1 MLLAQYTKLN
11 QKEKKDEFYFYDKET
26 FLNLHFI
33 SFLQIMLELAGIIIL
48 GILAQWVAWKLKI
61 PAILP
66 LILIG
71 LLVGPIAAEFL
82 SEDGSKW
89 IEPVWNGEK
98 GLFPG
103 ESLYYFVSLAIS
115 IILFEGGL
123 TLKRNEIKNVGP
135 VITKLITIGSAIT
148 FFGSGILAHY
158 IFDLSWD
165 VSFLFAGLIIVTG
178 PTVITP
184 ILRNIPLKKDVSTV
198 LKWEGILIDPI
209 GALVAV
215 LVFEFISVG
224 GGGGFTKTALIEFG
238 KILLFGTTFGFTFA
252 HALTYAVNKKMIPH
266 YLLNV
271 VSLSTVLLVFV
282 ESEVFAHE
290 SGLLAVVV
298 MGMVLGNGKL
308 KNLKELLYFKE
319 SLSVLLISILFI
331 LLAANININQ
341 LMLLYTWKTAALFAI
356 VVFVIRPL
364 AVFASTMNSKL
375 QFNEKMFISW
385 VGPRGIVA
393 AGIASLF
400 GSKLLKQG
408 VEGAEYITPLVFMIV
423 LGTVLLNATTA
434 RLFAKMVGVFLKSSN
449 AILFVGASKPSRLIA
464 SYLRDKGK
472 RVVLIDSNKTFIEK
486 AMEDDLEAFNVNIYD
501 DDLTD
506 NIELNDVGYLIALTG
521 NDAVNKYAL
530 TNFSESLGEH
540 GSYRLASSLEVI
552 NATTEERQGFF
563 TPKDDYINLS
573 EAFRENPTIKEVSIN
588 SEAEYN
594 KIFTILAKEEKSI
607 PLFIEKEESLYLIP
621 EFEKLD
627 LEKKDITLSYLGKDV
642 GDDYKIEIE
651 QEEVEIEDED
661 PLVKTAVKP
670 VGDEKN

>member
-1 MLLAQYTKLN
+1 
-11 QKEKKDEFYFYDKET
+11 
-26 FLNLHFI
+26 
-33 SFLQIMLELAGIIIL
+33 MLELAGIIIL
-48 GILAQWVAWKLKI
+48 GILAQWVAWKFKI

-82 SEDGSKW
+82 SADGSKW
-89 IEPVWNGEK
+89 IEPIWNGKK

-123 TLKRNEIKNVGP
+123 TLKRAEIKNVGP
-135 VITKLITIGSAIT
+135 VITKLITVGSAIT
-148 FFGSGILAHY
+148 FFGAGIVAHY
-158 IFDLSWD
+158 VFNLGWDL
-165 VSFLFAGLIIVTG
+165 SFLFAGLIIVTG

-184 ILRNIPLKKDVSTV
+184 ILRNIPLKKDISTV

-252 HALTYAVNKKMIPH
+252 HALAYAINKKLIPH

-282 ESEVFAHE
+282 ESEIFAHE

-308 KNLKELLYFKE
+308 KNIKELLYFKE

-331 LLAANININQ
+331 LLAANIDIED
-341 LMLLYTWKTAALFAI
+341 LMLLYTWKTAILFAI

-364 AVFASTMNSKL
+364 AVFASTHNSKL
-375 QFNEKMFISW
+375 KLNEKLFISW

-400 GSKLLKQG
+400 GSKLLKEG

-434 RLFAKMVGVFLKSSN
+434 RLFAKLVGVFLKSSN
-449 AILFVGASKPSRLIA
+449 AILIVGASSPARLIA
-464 SYLRDKGK
+464 HYLKENDK
-472 RVVLIDSNKTFIEK
+472 RVVLIDSNKNFVQE
-486 AMEDDLEAFNVNIYD
+486 ANSMDLEAYAINIYD
-501 DDLTD
+501 EDLTD
-506 NIELNDVGYLIALTG
+506 NIELNDVGYLIAMTG
-521 NDAVNKYAL
+521 SEAVNEYAIS
-530 TNFSESLGEH
+530 NFSESFGEH
-540 GSYRLASSLEVI
+540 GAFRLATSKEIRNKTLNSRTQFL
-552 NATTEERQGFF
+552 

-573 EAFRENPTIKEVSIN
+573 EAFRDNPKIYEVEIETN
-588 SEAEYN
+588 DAYEAMLSKLFRE
-594 KIFTILAKEEKSI
+594 SRSV
-607 PLFIEKEESLYLIP
+607 PLFVKKDKEMYLIP
-621 EFEKLD
+621 EYEKLQ
-627 LEKKDITLSYLGKDV
+627 EPKENCTLVYLGKPLEEN
-642 GDDYKIEIE
+642 KESIKS
-651 QEEVEIEDED
+651 QE
-661 PLVKTAVKP
+661 K
-670 VGDEKN
+670 

>member
-1 MLLAQYTKLN
+1 
-11 QKEKKDEFYFYDKET
+11 
-26 FLNLHFI
+26 
-33 SFLQIMLELAGIIIL
+33 MLELAGIIIL
-48 GILAQWVAWKLKI
+48 GILAQWVAWRFKI

-82 SEDGSKW
+82 TDDKTKY
-89 IEPVWNGEK
+89 IEPIWNGTY

-103 ESLYYFVSLAIS
+103 DGLYYFVSLAIS

-123 TLKRNEIKNVGP
+123 TLKRDEIKNVGP
-135 VITKLITIGSAIT
+135 VITKLITLGSSVT
-148 FFGSGILAHY
+148 FFGAGFLAHY
-158 IFDLSWD
+158 IFDLSWE
-165 VSFLFAGLIIVTG
+165 VSFLFSGLIIVTG

-184 ILRNIPLKKDVSTV
+184 ILRNIPLRKDISAV

-224 GGGGFTKTALIEFG
+224 GGSGFTKTALTEFG
-238 KILLFGTTFGFTFA
+238 KILLFGTSFGFTFA
-252 HALTYAVNKKMIPH
+252 HALTFVINKKWVPH

-271 VSLSTVLLVFV
+271 VSLSTVLFVFV
-282 ESEVFAHE
+282 ESEIFAHE

-331 LLAANININQ
+331 LLSANINMVD
-341 LMLLYTWKTAALFAI
+341 LMLLYNWKTALLFFLI
-356 VVFVIRPL
+356 VFIIRPL
-364 AVFASTMNSKL
+364 GVFLSTYKSNLKFKEKL
-375 QFNEKMFISW
+375 FISW

-434 RLFAKMVGVFLKSSN
+434 RLFAKIVGVFLKNSDG
-449 AILFVGASKPSRLIA
+449 ILIVGASKASRLIA
-464 SYLRDKGK
+464 NYLQNSGK
-472 RVVLIDSNKTFIEK
+472 RVVLIDANTSFIEHSNNQG
-486 AMEDDLEAFNVNIYD
+486 LEAYVVNIYD

-506 NIELNDVGYLIALTG
+506 NIELNDIGYLIALSG
-521 NDAVNKYAL
+521 SDAVNKFAVK
-530 TNFSESLGEH
+530 NFATTFGEH
-540 GSYRLASSLEVI
+540 GSFRLISADEVKSQDFEFK
-552 NATTEERQGFF
+552 NQFF

-573 EAFRENPTIKEVSIN
+573 EAVRDFPNLYEIIIDSDKDYKQT
-588 SEAEYN
+588 
-594 KIFTILAKEEKSI
+594 LEKLHNQLESI
-607 PLFIEKEESLYLIP
+607 PLFVKTSTNNIFVIN
-621 EFEKLD
+621 EFES
-627 LEKKDITLSYLGKDV
+627 KKIPKEGVTLIYV
-642 GDDYKIEIE
+642 GQKI
-651 QEEVEIEDED
+651 
-661 PLVKTAVKP
+661 
-670 VGDEKN
+670 